1 MTPML
6 AIREQPFSGIT
17 RVRVVDEI
25 SMAPSIADLLASERN
40 LPALFIEN
48 CEARINGEL
57 VPRDRW
63 TYVRLRPQAT
73 QAISVTFTQPMHG
86 GGGGNTWKLIAT
98 IAIVVVALIVSAGTF
113 AAALPAGTFLGVSA
127 SAWAGAAIAIGGS
140 LALAA
145 LTPSPSLDQGVIPG
159 FNSGIN
165 TDDGA
170 LATSSAASLGGNVL
184 GKGRSVPRVLG
195 TMRLF
200 PPILSPPLIE
210 IVGDHSVAEAVYG
223 LAGPHAISHL
233 RVGTTPIELLPDV
246 EIEIQEGLLNS
257 PIQGLVSRQSFT
269 DQSVAIQLSNHH
281 IDLSSASAGLFL
293 DNQTSPVLSCPEWEG
308 FTTRV
313 APDEVWL
320 PVVFPGGLISTTAV
334 AAFVPFRVRMRQ
346 SGATTWIN
354 LPEFHA
360 VYKRQNPVQF
370 TIKLMWEAWDGIH
383 VTVPDQGGP
392 VRAWYTVPTQTVVS
406 PVGAGGWQ
414 ANSYFYLGS
423 GDKFLSSTN
432 STTTTGLINMEC
444 FTDRV
449 EFYLG
454 GTASPDLF
462 PNSGI
467 WEVQVMRGWADLNT
481 NITVADSYLY
491 TDAAVHDPFTYY
503 LDGSSIA
510 RIYGA
515 SSTFVDACQIPRL
528 SSIWNEPPV
537 PDPTVFA
544 TVSVKVRDRSVNELS
559 VEASGYVYD
568 WDGANWGTLTTSSN
582 PATLM
587 HEVLTGSLGA
597 MPLPPEVMDNAS
609 LVTWRTH
616 CVTNSYV
623 CNAVVEGRKYFD
635 ISNMIAGT
643 GYARLFHNEKWG
655 VFLDK
660 DRSAESPI
668 QIFTPRNMKDF
679 KWTKVFANPPAG
691 IRASFIS
698 SALNYQNDEVIVY
711 SDADNPDISNVE
723 QITYDGLVTTAQI
736 TARATFD
743 LGQLEK
749 RMTFYNGTVDM
760 ESLVCQRGDLVG
772 VQHDTLSGQAGFGL
786 VKTVEFGGGLVT
798 GLVMDGTIPIV
809 QSTGLFVATNI
820 YHKNFFD
827 FGSDTGVAIRQKN
840 GGTILIKQISTS
852 SSDVET
858 ETTQI
863 TFTTPFTDPG
873 SSYLAEGCLCT
884 TGLLGSEY
892 KRLLVHTIVPSED
905 MTASITF
912 VDEAPELWT

>member
-17 RVRVVDEI
+17 RVRIVDEV
-25 SMAPSIADLLASERN
+25 APSIADLLASEKH

-73 QAISVTFTQPMHG
+73 QAISVTFTQPLH
-86 GGGGNTWKLIAT
+86 GGGNTWKMIAA
-98 IAIVVVALIVSAGTF
+98 IAVLVVAAVVAGPLGTALAESAFGTAIGLSAG
-113 AAALPAGTFLGVSA
+113 VA
-127 SAWAGAAIAIGGS
+127 SALVGAAIAIGGS
-140 LALAA
+140 LAIAA
-145 LTPSPSLDQGVIPG
+145 LTPAPSLDQGTLPG
-159 FNSGIN
+159 VGSSSS
-165 TDDGA
+165 DGA

-184 GKGRSVPRVLG
+184 GRGRSIPRVLG
-195 TMRLF
+195 AMRVF
-200 PPILSPPLIE
+200 PPLLCPPLIE
-210 IVGDHSVAEAVYG
+210 ITGDHSTAEAVYG
-223 LAGPHAISHL
+223 LAGPHAISDI
-233 RVGTTPIELLPDV
+233 RVGTTPIDLLSDIEV
-246 EIEIQEGLLNS
+246 EIQEGLPNS
-257 PIQGLVSRQSFT
+257 PVQGLVSRQSFT
-269 DQSVAIQLSNHH
+269 DQSVAIQLSNHK
-281 IDLSSASAGLFL
+281 IDLSSDSAGLFL
-293 DNQTSPVLSCPEWEG
+293 DNQTSPALSCPQWEG

-313 APDEVWL
+313 APDEVWM
-320 PVVFPGGLISTTAV
+320 PVAFPGGLISTTV
-334 AAFVPFRVRMRQ
+334 ATAFVPFRVRIRQ

-360 VYKRQNPVQF
+360 VYKRQNPVAF
-370 TIKLMWEAWDGIH
+370 TIKLMWKAWDGIH

-392 VRAWYTVPTQTVVS
+392 VRAWYTVPTQTTVS
-406 PVGAGGWQ
+406 PVGSGGWQ

-423 GDKFLSSTN
+423 GDKFIASTN
-432 STTTTGLINMEC
+432 STTTTGLVNMEC

-462 PNSGI
+462 PQSGT
-467 WEVQVMRGWADLNT
+467 WEIQVMRGWADLNA

-491 TDAAVHDPFTYY
+491 TDGYVHDTFGYY
-503 LDGSSIA
+503 LDGSSVA

-515 SSTFVDACQIPRL
+515 SSNFVDTCQIPRI

-544 TVSVKVRDRSVNELS
+544 TVSVRVRNRSVNELS

-568 WDGANWGTLTTSSN
+568 WDGTDWATITTSSN
-582 PATLM
+582 PATLL

-597 MPLPPEVMDNAS
+597 TPLPAEVVDNDS
-609 LVTWRTH
+609 LVDWRTH
-616 CVTNSYV
+616 CVTNSYE

-635 ISNMIAGT
+635 IANMISGT

-668 QIFTPRNMKDF
+668 QIFSPRNMKDF
-679 KWTKVFANPPAG
+679 KWTKVFTNPPAG
-691 IRASFIS
+691 IRASFVS
-698 SALNYQNDEVIVY
+698 SDLNYQNDEVIVY
-711 SDADNPDISNVE
+711 SDENNPDISKVE
-723 QITYDGLVTTAQI
+723 QITYDGLVTTAEVE
-736 TARATFD
+736 ARAAFD

-772 VQHDTLSGQAGFGL
+772 VQHDTLSGQAGFAL

-798 GLVMDGTIPIV
+798 GLVLDGTIPIV
-809 QSTGLFVATNI
+809 QDTGLFAATNI

-827 FGSDTGVAIRQKN
+827 FGSDTGVAIRLKN
-840 GGTILIKQISTS
+840 GGTILLKQMSTS
-852 SSDVET
+852 SVDVET

-863 TFTTPFTDPG
+863 TFTTPFADPG
-873 SSYLAEGCLCT
+873 ASYLAEGCLCT

-892 KRLLVHTIVPSED
+892 KRLLVHTITPNED

-912 VDEAPELWT
+912 VDEAPDLWA